1 VLTTRVPG
9 SFGAQLKA
17 LRESA
22 GFTQEELATVAG
34 LSVHAISALERG
46 QRRRPQMDTVRA
58 LAAALDLTGEGREA
72 LFESARAAA
81 TDIGVD
87 EASPALLP
95 TDPTDLIGRDD
106 EIARLQRWLARPSYR
121 LITLTGPGGAGKT
134 RLALEIARAVGAD
147 GATRV
152 VHVPLAAIRDRSFVA
167 LAIADAIG
175 LTDVTATDL
184 PARARMACGDRATLL
199 VLDNFE
205 HVLEAA
211 PLASGLLTSV
221 PSLKLLV
228 TSRAPL
234 RVRGEREFAVG
245 PLALTTPHESEPN
258 RIPAVRLFLERVR
271 DVQPD
276 FHLSSENAATV
287 KAICTKLDALPLALE
302 LAAPWMKIL
311 TVDDLLRRLERNVL
325 LTPAGARDLPERQ
338 QTMSA
343 TIAWS
348 YELLGRNEQRTFRRL
363 GVLRGRFRI
372 EAAAAVLADLQGSP
386 VTSADTLIGV
396 ADLIDKSL
404 LQRAETSPST
414 RPRYQ
419 MLETVR
425 AYAALELKASGEQD
439 AALAGLAAYCAREAA
454 GACAGLT
461 GPSQI
466 EWLDRVRD
474 DLENYRA
481 TLDWLI
487 ERERAADAAD
497 IVWSLLFFWLI
508 RARGTEALQ
517 WCQRVLNLPHVPAAA
532 AAKALVGGS
541 VMCYTQGQLAQAR
554 EWLTRAQSLGPDVAA
569 EVVAMGEI
577 LFGHVEQA
585 SGHQQEAREWFTRA
599 IDRFRGLSS
608 AWGIGNSL
616 MGMASVAL
624 AAGDIVTAERLLDEA
639 TAVLRQAGPWFL
651 NLPLYIRANL
661 AVQRGNADAAI
672 EYVRESLTCSRELRD
687 KFAFVY
693 ALTPLAA
700 AAALKGDDLWAARVL
715 GARDAVIEQTGT
727 TAVDASVRERRER
740 TERDVRE
747 RLGDQRWARAYAAG
761 RSASLDSLLK
771 DIDAARASPIMG
783 A

>member
-1 VLTTRVPG
+1 LKGRVSG

-17 LRESA
+17 LREGA

-34 LSVHAISALERG
+34 LSVHAISSLERG
-46 QRRRPQMDTVRA
+46 QRRRPHIDTVRA
-58 LAAALDLTGEGREA
+58 LASALDLTGEGRDA
-72 LFESARAAA
+72 LFESARAAPSDVA
-81 TDIGVD
+81 IDD
-87 EASPALLP
+87 MSPALLAAG
-95 TDPTDLIGRDD
+95 PTDLIGRDE
-106 EIARLQRWLARPSYR
+106 EIARLQRWMTRPSYR

-134 RLALEIARAVGAD
+134 RLALELARGVAAD
-147 GATRV
+147 GTTRV
-152 VHVPLAAIRDRSFVA
+152 VHVSLGAIRDWSFVA
-167 LAIADAIG
+167 LAIAEAIG
-175 LTDVTATDL
+175 LTDVTAVEL

-211 PLASGLLTSV
+211 PLASELLTSV
-221 PSLKLLV
+221 PSLRLLV

-234 RVRGEREFAVG
+234 RVRGERELAVG
-245 PLALTTPHESEPN
+245 PLALSSPDESEPD

-276 FHLSSENAATV
+276 FGLTPENAVTV
-287 KAICTKLDALPLALE
+287 RAICTKLDALPLALE

-311 TVDDLLRRLERNVL
+311 TIDDLLRRLERNVL
-325 LTPAGARDLPERQ
+325 LTPVGARDLPERQ

-348 YELLGRNEQRTFRRL
+348 YQLLGPNEQRTFRRL

-372 EAAAAVLADLQGSP
+372 EAAAAVLADVQGSP

-404 LQRAETSPST
+404 LQRAETSPAT

-425 AYAALELKASGEQD
+425 AYASLELKASGEQD
-439 AALAGLAAYCAREAA
+439 DSFAALAAYCAREAA
-454 GACAGLT
+454 GASAGLT
-461 GPSQI
+461 GPSQV

-487 ERERAADAAD
+487 EREQATDAAD
-497 IVWSLLFFWLI
+497 MVWNLLFFWLI

-517 WCQRVLNLPHVPAAA
+517 WCQRVLNLPQVPAAA
-532 AAKALVGGS
+532 EAKALVGGS
-541 VMCYTQGQLAQAR
+541 VMWYTQGQVAHAR
-554 EWLTRAQSLGPDVAA
+554 EWLSRALSLGPDVAA
-569 EVVAMGEI
+569 DVVAMAEI

-585 SGHQQEAREWFTRA
+585 TGNQRAAHERFTRS
-599 IDRFRGLSS
+599 IDQFGALSS
-608 AWGIGNSL
+608 AWGIGNAL
-616 MGMASVAL
+616 MGMASVTL
-624 AAGDIVTAERLLDEA
+624 ASGDIIAAERLLDEA
-639 TAVLRQAGPWFL
+639 TSVLRQAGPWFL
-651 NLPLYIRANL
+651 NLPLYIRANV
-661 AVQRGNADAAI
+661 AVQRGDADAAI
-672 EYVRESLTCSRELRD
+672 EYVRESLTCSRALRD

-700 AAALKGDDLWAARVL
+700 AAGLKGDNIWAARVL
-715 GARDAVIEQTGT
+715 GTRDAVTEQTGT

-740 TERDVRE
+740 TERDIRE
-747 RLGDQRWARAYAAG
+747 RLSPDDWTRAYAAG
-761 RSASLDSLLK
+761 RTASLDSLLN
-771 DIDAARASPIMG
+771 DIDAKRATQIIG
-783 A
+783 T